1 MSHEKEFVVA
11 QKLRSVFKKI
21 IIFSGTARHWFNAL
35 DYISHTT
42 IIAYCQQNRYVRLA
56 RYTDLFTLTKAFL
69 LGTFLTITL
78 GVYNLL
84 RNDLIRIN
92 EIQINEIRGK
102 IILHE
107 DSLQMIN
114 SKWNVLESQHM
125 LKLPWSNV
133 YKSPLFWCV
142 GIKLS

>member
-1 MSHEKEFVVA
+1 MQKKTAIAFQKSLVSHEKEFVVA
-11 QKLRSVFKKI
+11 EKLRSVFKKI
-21 IIFSGTARHWFNAL
+21 IIFSGTARHRFNAL
-35 DYISHTT
+35 DHVSHTT
-42 IIAYCQQNRYVRLA
+42 IIAYCQQDRYVGLA

-84 RNDLIRIN
+84 RNDLIQIN

-114 SKWNVLESQHM
+114 SK
-125 LKLPWSNV
+125 
-133 YKSPLFWCV
+133 
-142 GIKLS
+142 

>member
-21 IIFSGTARHWFNAL
+21 IIFSGTGCYRFNAL
-35 DYISHTT
+35 DHVSHTT

-84 RNDLIRIN
+84 RNDLIRIS
-92 EIQINEIRGK
+92 EIRGK

-114 SKWNVLESQHM
+114 SKWNVLESQYM
-125 LKLPWSNV
+125 LKLSWSNV